1 MSTKM
6 RQVKR
11 AVNAVNDVV
20 ALPQHHVATGN
31 TSFYWL
37 NFNKNSASNSCASR
51 AFFFLLNKI

>member
-11 AVNAVNDVV
+11 AVNDIV
-20 ALPQHHVATGN
+20 ALQQHHVATGN
-31 TSFYWL
+31 ASFHLL

>member
-6 RQVKR
+6 RQVKL
-11 AVNAVNDVV
+11 AVNDVV
-20 ALPQHHVATGN
+20 ALQQHHVATGN
-31 TSFYWL
+31 ASFHLL